1 MIHHGLNEIAA
12 LIGVIYEAAYDRSR
26 WRKVV
31 TDLGD
36 LFDGSR
42 SCISRFRENSVD
54 AVMSVADPDL
64 LSRETIEAL
73 LRDPIYGTS
82 KAEPV
87 GVACRRPTAADEAA
101 FREREIWQSCFRPRD
116 MHHGIACNLASSSDG
131 YWFVDIQRGARQAAF
146 EDADVDLLQ
155 KIAPHILRAG
165 QIGRSFQASSLLSS
179 SFSHLPFGVVVV
191 SGQQRIVQLN
201 EAAETILARP
211 GSLLRTLGGE
221 LQACNLKDA
230 QLLQRHIAD
239 ACTTYDNLMPGKG
252 GMLLLRGECEEPGRP
267 GLLVSVAPFVLA
279 PAYGLAPEHCAM
291 IMLRD
296 VSFQVSDSFA
306 DHIRTLFELTPAE
319 AALAAALAAGYSL
332 KDAAA
337 SSSITVKTSRTYLER
352 IFAKT
357 RTRQQ
362 SQLVALLKSTEPFR

>member
-1 MIHHGLNEIAA
+1 
-12 LIGVIYEAAYDRSR
+12 
-26 WRKVV
+26 
-31 TDLGD
+31 
-36 LFDGSR
+36 
-42 SCISRFRENSVD
+42 
-54 AVMSVADPDL
+54 
-64 LSRETIEAL
+64 
-73 LRDPIYGTS
+73 
-82 KAEPV
+82 
-87 GVACRRPTAADEAA
+87 
-101 FREREIWQSCFRPRD
+101 
-116 MHHGIACNLASSSDG
+116 MHHGIACSLASSSDA
-131 YWFVDIQRGARQAAF
+131 YWFVDIQRGARQPGF

-179 SFSHLPFGVVVV
+179 SFSHLPFGVIVVD
-191 SGQQRIVQLN
+191 GCQRIVQMN

-211 GSLLRTLGGE
+211 RGLLRASGGE
-221 LQACNLKDA
+221 IRTDHFKDA
-230 QLLQRHIAD
+230 QALQKLVAD
-239 ACTTYDNLMPGKG
+239 ACTTYNDVMPGKG
-252 GMLLLRGECEEPGRP
+252 GTLLLRGDREEPDRP
-267 GLLVSVAPFVLA
+267 GLLVSIAPFINA

-296 VSFQVSDSFA
+296 VSFQMSDGFA
-306 DHIRTLFELTPAE
+306 DHIRSLFELTPAE
-319 AALAAALAAGYSL
+319 ASLAAALAAGYSL

>member
-1 MIHHGLNEIAA
+1 MIHHSLNEMAA
-12 LIGVIYEAAYDRSR
+12 LIGLIYEAAYDRSR
-26 WRKVV
+26 WQKVV

-42 SCISRFRENSVD
+42 TCISRFRQNSVD
-54 AVMSVADPDL
+54 AVMSISDPDL
-64 LSRETIEAL
+64 LSQETIEAL
-73 LRDPIYGTS
+73 LRDPVYAAS

-87 GVACRRPTAADEAA
+87 GVACRRPSAADEAA
-101 FREREIWQSCFRPRD
+101 FRERELWQTCFRPRD
-116 MHHGIACNLASSSDG
+116 MHHGIACNLASSSDA
-131 YWFVDIQRGARQAAF
+131 YWFVDIQRGARQPAF

-165 QIGRSFQASSLLSS
+165 QIGRSLQASPLLSS
-179 SFSHLPFGVVVV
+179 SFLHLPFGVVVV
-191 SGQQRIVQLN
+191 TGQQRIVQLN
-201 EAAETILARP
+201 EAAETILARS
-211 GSLLRTLGGE
+211 GCLLRAFGGE
-221 LQACNLKDA
+221 IQACNFKDA
-230 QLLQRHIAD
+230 QPLQRHIAD
-239 ACTTYDNLMPGKG
+239 ACATYDDLTPGKG
-252 GMLLLRGECEEPGRP
+252 GTLLLRGDREEPDRP
-267 GLLVSVAPFVLA
+267 ALLVSIAPFVHA
-279 PAYGLAPEHCAM
+279 PAYGLAAERCAM

-306 DHIRTLFELTPAE
+306 DHIRALFELTPAE
-319 AALAAALAAGYSL
+319 ATLAAALAAGYSL

>member
-1 MIHHGLNEIAA
+1 MIHHSLNEIAA

-26 WRKVV
+26 WQKVV

-42 SCISRFRENSVD
+42 TCISRFRRNSVD

-64 LSRETIEAL
+64 LSQETIEAL

-87 GVACRRPTAADEAA
+87 GVACRRPSAADEAA
-101 FREREIWQSCFRPRD
+101 FREREIWLNCFRPRD
-116 MHHGIACNLASSSDG
+116 MHHGIACNLASSSDA
-131 YWFVDIQRGARQAAF
+131 YWFVDIQRGARQPAF

-165 QIGRSFQASSLLSS
+165 QIGRNFQAGSLLAL

-191 SGQQRIVQLN
+191 DGHQRIVQMN
-201 EAAETILARP
+201 EAAETILAHP
-211 GSLLRTLGGE
+211 GSLLRASGDE
-221 LQACNLKDA
+221 IQAANFKDA
-230 QLLQRHIAD
+230 QPLRKLVAN
-239 ACTTYDNLMPGKG
+239 ACAAYDDLMPGKG
-252 GMLLLRGECEEPGRP
+252 GTLLLRGDREQPDRP
-267 GLLVSVAPFVLA
+267 ELLASITPFVHA

-291 IMLRD
+291 IMLRE
-296 VSFQVSDSFA
+296 VSFQVSDGFA
-306 DHIRTLFELTPAE
+306 DHIRILFELTPAE
-319 AALAAALAAGYSL
+319 ATLAAALAAGYSL

-337 SSSITVKTSRTYLER
+337 SSGITVKTSRTYLER